1 MQLPLADEPVEALLS
16 ADDFHGHR
24 AADVKAAKPQ
34 EEAFEPDLALGAP
47 ELVVS
52 YQEEVS
58 CRRLKTI
65 VLLVSAKS
73 LWLPARLASSQAGS
87 CWNRRM
93 SIRIALSPR
102 LRTSPASHLAPTN
115 LQTIHSTSSCVDDMP
130 SFP

>member
-1 MQLPLADEPVEALLS
+1 MIIFYARLIILSSRHGRLSQEEKFARLDVLDDFGGVETPHRVGRPVPFPHMQLPLADEPVEALLS

-65 VLLVSAKS
+65 VLL
-73 LWLPARLASSQAGS
+73 RSS
-87 CWNRRM
+87 
-93 SIRIALSPR
+93 
-102 LRTSPASHLAPTN
+102 
-115 LQTIHSTSSCVDDMP
+115 
-130 SFP
+130 